1 MKTIK
6 QKLENFDLD
15 FLDTFE
21 EIQYNSFIKNMTK
34 AEALQILIN
43 NVEGD
48 FYQLSDELREI
59 AEEQSEMNE
68 SHEMENLIIEKAIEI
83 IKSDF
88 MQYPDYDESIP
99 FTFLDAITAIL
110 AQTIEDVNTCEIYD
124 FLQSKFK
131 N

>member
-6 QKLENFDLD
+6 QKLEKFELA

-21 EIQYNSFIKNMTK
+21 EIQYNSFTKSMSK

-68 SHEMENLIIEKAIEI
+68 GPEIENLIIEKAKEMM
-83 IKSDF
+83 KADF

-99 FTFLDAITAIL
+99 FTLLDAITVII
-110 AQTIEDVNTCEIYD
+110 AQHVNDVDTCEIYD
-124 FLQSKFK
+124 FLTSKLK
-131 N
+131 S